1 MSAAKPILPWVVWGT
16 AVVLYVIAVINRSTL
31 AALGP
36 AAQEHFGIEAATLAA
51 FPVIQLIVY
60 AGCQIPVGMLLD
72 RFGSSVMLLA
82 GAVLMML
89 GQLAMATVSDVPL
102 AILARVLVGAGDAC
116 TFISVMRLLP
126 DWFRP
131 RQLPTISQL
140 TGLLGQGGQLIS
152 VTPLALAVAGFGW
165 MPSFLGIVA
174 IGLLFAIIG
183 LAVLRDA
190 PGRRT
195 VFERLVRHTGKITER
210 SGELLGGPVTAVMVA
225 PPQTSLIPFIHEDDA
240 KRSREGRERFLSRMR
255 RMLSIPGV
263 RLAFWIHFVSPFAMH
278 VFLLLWGTPFLTGG
292 LGMSM
297 SAATALLSLTV
308 VSSMTA
314 GVLLGP
320 ISSRFVEQ
328 RVRLVIWLTTLIAA
342 VWIAV
347 IAWQGTPPLWLIIA
361 LAVIIPWGG
370 PVSMIAFEV
379 ARSHTPRSFAGL
391 STGFVNTGGF
401 IAALIAVM
409 GVGVVL
415 DLLGAGSPETYT
427 LHAFQMAFAVMVP
440 LWVLGIVMILIERR
454 KTGSWMEHHGRT
466 LR

>member
-1 MSAAKPILPWVVWGT
+1 MSSSRPALPWIVWGT
-16 AVVLYVIAVINRSTL
+16 AVGLYVIAVINRSTL

-72 RFGSSVMLLA
+72 RFGSSVLLLV
-82 GAVLMML
+82 GAVLMMF

-152 VTPLALAVAGFGW
+152 VTPLALAVVSFGW
-165 MPSFLGIVA
+165 MPSFLGVVA
-174 IGLLFAIIG
+174 VGLLFGIIG
-183 LAVLRDA
+183 LVVLRDA
-190 PGRRT
+190 PGSRT
-195 VFERLVRHTGKITER
+195 VFERAIRRTGKTTRR
-210 SGELLGGPVTAVMVA
+210 SAELAGGPVTAVMVA
-225 PPQTSLIPFIHEDDA
+225 PPQTAMIPFIREDDA
-240 KRSREGRERFLSRMR
+240 KRSREGREGFLSRIR
-255 RMLSIPGV
+255 RLLSIPGV
-263 RLAFWIHFVSPFAMH
+263 RLAFWIHFVSPFAVH

-292 LGMSM
+292 LGLSM
-297 SAATALLSLTV
+297 SASTAILSLTV
-308 VSSMTA
+308 VSSMIA

-328 RVRLVIWLTTLIAA
+328 RVWLVVWVTALIVMVWVA
-342 VWIAV
+342 VMV
-347 IAWQGTPPLWLIIA
+347 WQGAPPLWLIIG

-391 STGFVNTGGF
+391 STGLVNTGGF

-409 GVGVVL
+409 GVGIIL
-415 DLLGAGSPETYT
+415 DLLGAGSPDTYS
-427 LHAFQMAFAVMVP
+427 LVAFQIAFAVQIP

-454 KTGSWMEHHGRT
+454 KTDQWMQRHGRT